1 VKILLVNGSPRKK
14 NTFNILKTIQED
26 FNLKQYETEIITLSD
41 YVIKSCVGCYKCV
54 LDGKEKCPLKDDVD
68 NIWRKFLEAD
78 GIVLSAPVYAL
89 GVPGTFKNFIDRVA
103 YNAHRPLM
111 YNKPTIIVSTTAGM
125 GTEKV
130 IEQLKWFEI
139 SGLKI
144 IGAKGFMIYPIGE
157 ATPKIADSNAKSLKM
172 LIKKLEHE
180 MAKEKEK
187 KPTLL
192 QIIQFYGLK
201 LNCNFGKDVY
211 KADYEYFQHKQYH
224 KEIKINPVKELF
236 GKILYKIGTAALRS
250 SVNLEKRT

>member
-1 VKILLVNGSPRKK
+1 MV
-14 NTFNILKTIQED
+14 
-26 FNLKQYETEIITLSD
+26 LKQKLFFAIFIFLVFFFLLICKPSFIHAATPKCEDRGITINYKIIPQSNNPV
-41 YVIKSCVGCYKCV
+41 VIWK
-54 LDGKEKCPLKDDVD
+54 
-68 NIWRKFLEAD
+68 
-78 GIVLSAPVYAL
+78 PV
-89 GVPGTFKNFIDRVA
+89 T
-103 YNAHRPLM
+103 
-111 YNKPTIIVSTTAGM
+111 VS
-125 GTEKV
+125 
-130 IEQLKWFEI
+130 FEI

-211 KADYEYFQHKQYH
+211 KADHEYFQHKRYH